1 MSADKATLK
10 LGREVSIT
18 DGPILKNFILYTIP
32 LILTSLL
39 QIAYNA
45 VDIMVLGNFAG
56 EEYVAPVGV
65 VTPIVNILILFSHIH
80 TGYGMLIGRY
90 FGEQNAEKT
99 KSTNST
105 ALIFSLSI
113 GVVSAALGWL
123 LAEPMLKLTGC
134 PESVM
139 ADAVTYLRIYV
150 LSLPGTMF
158 YSFFSHLLRSKG
170 DSKTPLYILI
180 ISGACNVA
188 LNILFVLVFK
198 LPVMGV
204 AIGTSASIYISAIL
218 LFLKLIHLHG
228 FGRLELSG
236 VRFSLRDFGKI
247 VRYGFPN
254 AISASTFG
262 IANLIIQS
270 AVNAYG
276 DLAIA
281 GAAASVT
288 IEGILFGVSNSL
300 ATSTAAFM
308 SQNIGANNKER
319 VLKTRR
325 GAHII
330 SFCALVSL
338 SLIVIIFGR
347 PLLKL
352 FLPAGGESLD
362 FGYTRLLFVA
372 IAVIIH
378 SVICI
383 NNGVLISFGY
393 STFQMVHNLIGV
405 VVFRTAWLFLI
416 YPLNK
421 TPSNLFICFPV
432 SFAITA
438 SIGFAMTC
446 YIVARYKRGKS
457 FAV

>member
-56 EEYVAPVGV
+56 EEFVAPVGA
-65 VTPIVNILILFSHIH
+65 VTPIVNILILFSHVH

-90 FGEQNAEKT
+90 FGEENGDKI

-105 ALIFSLSI
+105 ALIFALTI
-113 GVVSAALGWL
+113 GVVSGVVGWM
-123 LAEPMLKLTGC
+123 LAEPILRLTGC
-134 PESVM
+134 PEGVIG
-139 ADAVTYLRIYV
+139 DAVTYLRIYV

-158 YSFFSHLLRSKG
+158 YSFFSHLLRSSG
-170 DSKTPLYILI
+170 DSKTPLYILFV
-180 ISGACNVA
+180 SGACNVA
-188 LNILFVLVFK
+188 LNLLFVLVFK
-198 LPVMGV
+198 MPVAGV

-218 LFLKLIHLHG
+218 LFIKLIRMEGLS
-228 FGRLELSG
+228 RLELSG
-236 VRFSLRDFGKI
+236 IRFSLPDFGKI
-247 VRYGFPN
+247 IRYGLPN

-262 IANLIIQS
+262 IANLLIQS

-281 GAAASVT
+281 GAAAAVT
-288 IEGILFGVSNSL
+288 IEGILFGVSNSIST
-300 ATSTAAFM
+300 ATSTFI
-308 SQNIGANNKER
+308 SQNIGAENKDR
-319 VLKTRR
+319 VLRIRR
-325 GAHII
+325 LVHI
-330 SFCALVSL
+330 L
-338 SLIVIIFGR
+338 SLGTLLALSLLTMALGR
-347 PLLKL
+347 QLLGL
-352 FLPAGGESLD
+352 FLPDGGESLD

-372 IAVIIH
+372 VAVIIH
-378 SVICI
+378 AVICV

-393 STFQMVHNLIGV
+393 STFQMLHNLVGV
-405 VVFRTAWLFLI
+405 VLFRTVWMLFI
-416 YPLNK
+416 YPQNK
-421 TPSNLFICFPV
+421 TPNNLFLCYPV
-432 SFAITA
+432 SFVITA
-438 SIGFAMTC
+438 AIGFAMCC
-446 YIVARYKRGKS
+446 YIIRKYKSGER